1 MVFSEIVKN
10 KVFEILKN
18 YQDLFLIDLKVNHN
32 NSIKLIIDGD
42 NEVSLKDCT
51 TVSRDIEK
59 NIDREK
65 FNFSLEVSSSGIG
78 TPLIS
83 SRQYK
88 KNVGRKIEVFTNES
102 KPFIGELTKVNSD
115 SFTIEWNQREL
126 KPIGKGKIS
135 VKKNMTLF
143 YSDVIS
149 SKVVL

>member
-32 NSIKLIIDGD
+32 NNIKLIIDSD
-42 NEVSLKDCT
+42 NGVSLKDCA
-51 TVSRDIEK
+51 TVSRDIEN

-65 FNFSLEVSSSGIG
+65 FNFSIEVSSSGIG
-78 TPLIS
+78 TPLVS

-88 KNVGRKIEVFTNES
+88 KNVGRKIEVFTNEP
-102 KPFIGELTKVNSD
+102 KPLVGELTKVNKD
-115 SFTIEWNQREL
+115 SFTIEWSQREL
-126 KPIGKGKIS
+126 KPIGKGKITI
-135 VKKNMTLF
+135 KKNRILF

>member
-10 KVFEILKN
+10 KVFKILKN

-32 NSIKLIIDGD
+32 NNIKLIIDGD
-42 NEVSLKDCT
+42 NEVSLKDCA

-115 SFTIEWNQREL
+115 NFTIEWSQREL

-143 YSDVIS
+143 YSDVRS

>member
-1 MVFSEIVKN
+1 MLKFWTH
-10 KVFEILKN
+10 ILK
-18 YQDLFLIDLKVNHN
+18 FPHLKVNHN